1 MVNKKLRPDQDL
13 DWDDLDG
20 ESSRK
25 NSKKDKPSMKS
36 LKISDMD
43 DWADSDDGLGSG
55 EDEEEKGSDDDG
67 RRKKGNKDSRKKKE
81 KRKED
86 VDNETDDKFEDSD
99 DGDDE
104 NREVDYITD
113 ESSEE
118 EENPEY
124 EQKGNQQTLFLNID
138 YCIVYFIGYS
148 QTTLL
153 FQSMK
158 LFFNLRS

>member
-1 MVNKKLRPDQDL
+1 MSYKTLDAEEAEEKFAERGKILNNFAIMVNKKLKPDQDL

-67 RRKKGNKDSRKKKE
+67 RRKKGNK
-81 KRKED
+81 
-86 VDNETDDKFEDSD
+86 
-99 DGDDE
+99 
-104 NREVDYITD
+104 
-113 ESSEE
+113 EE
-118 EENPEY
+118 
-124 EQKGNQQTLFLNID
+124 
-138 YCIVYFIGYS
+138 
-148 QTTLL
+148 
-153 FQSMK
+153 
-158 LFFNLRS
+158 R